1 MKRNIAYIF
10 LIIFIFS
17 NFIIAQEKVN
27 SFGYSGS
34 YLIPTGTLASRFK
47 PAGGINLFYGFR
59 SSESWEWFGKFEFI
73 NFNKENRNKLKIKR
87 NINIGGTEFTRT
99 FDLPKLE
106 TNLKIYGASANA
118 NSNIVDIG
126 FLRTELTFGF
136 GIYRWESF
144 RSGYFDTLRVD
155 TLGNTYDAVILK
167 VPPLKQLD
175 WSGGFSAGLNLST
188 KIIEPVWFIINANY
202 KAIIGE
208 LWATLDLDLENV
220 SVFQMYEIRLGIL
233 AKF

>member
-17 NFIIAQEKVN
+17 NFIIAQEKIN
-27 SFGYSGS
+27 SFGLGGS

-47 PAGGINLFYGFR
+47 PAGGIDFFYGYR
-59 SSESWEWFGKFEFI
+59 SSERWEWFGKLEFI
-73 NFNKENRNKLKIKR
+73 NFNKENREKLKIKR
-87 NINIGGTEFTRT
+87 NVNVGGGEVTKT

-106 TNLKIYGASANA
+106 TYLKIYGASVNA
-118 NSNIVDIG
+118 NSKILDYG
-126 FLRTELTFGF
+126 FFKSDLTFGF

-144 RSGYFDTLRVD
+144 RSSYFDTLRID

-167 VPPLKQLD
+167 VPALKQLD
-175 WSGGFSAGLNLST
+175 WSGGFNAGMNLAVR
-188 KIIEPVWFIINANY
+188 IIDPLWFIINANY
-202 KAIIGE
+202 KAVIGE
-208 LWATLDLDLENV
+208 LWATLDLDLENI
-220 SVFQMYEIRLGIL
+220 SVFQMYEIRVGLV